1 MANILNIE
9 ERHER
14 DEDFVRYFV
23 QLGGNATEAARK
35 IGITE
40 SSASTTGHRMKERL
54 WDEIQD
60 EIKYSIKTHVPMALH
75 GLVKLA
81 DSADSET
88 VRLNALKDLLDRG
101 GLKPTEKQEIHQTN
115 EYADMTAEQINDELQ
130 HMHDA
135 HPPLDWLE
143 RYLMENNLKLVDTDE
158 IEEIEAVIEHKLEQI
173 DGKHDH

>member
-14 DEDFVRYFV
+14 DEEFVRHYV
-23 QLGGNATEAARK
+23 SNGGNCSAAARS
-35 IGITE
+35 IGISE

-60 EIKYSIKTHVPMALH
+60 EIKFSIKTHVPMALH

-101 GLKPTEKQEIHQTN
+101 GLKPTDKQEIHTTSSDVEN
-115 EYADMTAEQINDELQ
+115 MTLEEIEDELTRLNET
-130 HMHDA
+130 
-135 HPPLDWLE
+135 HPPLEWLD
-143 RYLMENNLKLVDTDE
+143 RYLSGNKLKLVKDDE
-158 IEEIEAVIEHKLEQI
+158 V
-173 DGKHDH
+173 DDH

>member
-75 GLVKLA
+75 GLLKLA

-143 RYLMENNLKLVDTDE
+143 RYLTENDLKLVDS
-158 IEEIEAVIEHKLEQI
+158 
-173 DGKHDH
+173 DGNDGQKHH

>member
-9 ERHER
+9 EREER
-14 DEDFVRYFV
+14 DEDFVRYYV
-23 QLGGNATEAARK
+23 RNGGNCSAAARA
-35 IGITE
+35 IGVTE

-54 WDEIQD
+54 WDDIQD
-60 EIKYSIKTHVPMALH
+60 EIKFSIKTHIPMALH

-101 GLKPTEKQEIHQTN
+101 GLKPTDKQEIHQVN
-115 EYADMTAEQINDELQ
+115 EYAEMTAEQINDELQ
-130 HMHDA
+130 HMHDV

-143 RYLMENNLKLVDTDE
+143 RYLTENDLKLVDS
-158 IEEIEAVIEHKLEQI
+158 
-173 DGKHDH
+173 DGNDGQKHH

>member
-14 DEDFVRYFV
+14 DEEFVRHYV
-23 QLGGNATEAARK
+23 SNGGNCSAAARS
-35 IGITE
+35 IGISE
-40 SSASTTGHRMKERL
+40 VSASTTGHRMKERL
-54 WDEIQD
+54 WGEIQD
-60 EIKYSIKTHVPMALH
+60 EIKDSIKTHVPMALH

-101 GLKPTEKQEIHQTN
+101 GLKPTDKQEIHQVN

-130 HMHDA
+130 HMHDV
-135 HPPLDWLE
+135 HTPLDWL
-143 RYLMENNLKLVDTDE
+143 
-158 IEEIEAVIEHKLEQI
+158 
-173 DGKHDH
+173 

>member
-14 DEDFVRYFV
+14 DDDFVRYFV

-35 IGITE
+35 IGVTE
-40 SSASTTGHRMKERL
+40 ASASTTGHRMKERL
-54 WDEIQD
+54 WGEIQD
-60 EIKYSIKTHVPMALH
+60 EIKDSIKTHVPMALH

-101 GLKPTEKQEIHQTN
+101 GLKPTDKQEIHQVN
-115 EYADMTAEQINDELQ
+115 DVESMSKEDLEAELDSIRDQWLGDYLREHNLDLVNPELVE
-130 HMHDA
+130 H
-135 HPPLDWLE
+135 
-143 RYLMENNLKLVDTDE
+143 
-158 IEEIEAVIEHKLEQI
+158 IEAVLDHKIEQAA
-173 DGKHDH
+173 GKDDH